1 VAYAAAGNT
10 LGWEPSGDPDFHLF
24 RIYRGSNPDF
34 IPGSESLLH
43 ETAATGWTD
52 PAGDGWDYFY
62 KITAVDLAGNES
74 QAASPDNVTGVGAS
88 ALPARFA
95 LHPNAPN
102 PFNPATVIT
111 YDLPEQAAV
120 RLRVFDV
127 AGRLVR
133 VLVADQQA
141 EAGRNKVT
149 WDGRDDTGRCV
160 AAGVYFCRMDADAFR
175 ETMLMTLVK

>member
-1 VAYAAAGNT
+1 M
-10 LGWEPSGDPDFHLF
+10 DH
-24 RIYRGSNPDF
+24 
-34 IPGSESLLH
+34 
-43 ETAATGWTD
+43 
-52 PAGDGWDYFY
+52 
-62 KITAVDLAGNES
+62 AGNES
-74 QAASPDNVTGVGAS
+74 QAASPDDVTGVGAFTV
-88 ALPARFA
+88 PARFA

-120 RLRVFDV
+120 QLRVFDV

-141 EAGRNKVT
+141 RPGRNRVT
-149 WDGRDDTGRCV
+149 WDGRDGAGRCV
-160 AAGVYFCRMDADAFR
+160 AAGVYFCRMEAGAFR